1 MAERLG
7 EQVSKQRSSRQKNKP
22 VIMKTNS
29 ALPWC
34 TLGIGGPSGYAAIEV
49 AKGHAE
55 EGTPSPVAGLKG
67 IDASCWWIRKS
78 ASSRAR
84 MTRAAFF

>member
-1 MAERLG
+1 MG
-7 EQVSKQRSSRQKNKP
+7 
-22 VIMKTNS
+22 
-29 ALPWC
+29 

-67 IDASCWWIRKS
+67 NRCVLLVDPKVGVVKS
-78 ASSRAR
+78 
-84 MTRAAFF
+84 TYD